1 MMRINIFLGAL
12 LVLLSLTLIHSQHKA
27 RRLFHGL
34 EQANQQAKQLDV
46 ERDQFEIEQSRL
58 AGPAQVSRAAQRDLK
73 MEKISPPL
81 TIPVDMGRKTIAAE
95 SGSAV
100 KPAAR

>member
-1 MMRINIFLGAL
+1 MRINIFLGTL
-12 LVLLSLTLIHSQHKA
+12 LVFLALALIHSQHKA

-34 EQANQQAKQLDV
+34 EQANQHAHQLDV

-73 MEKISPPL
+73 MEKISPTT
-81 TIPVDMGRKTIAAE
+81 TIPVDMGQKTIASE
-95 SGSAV
+95 SAAAA